1 MYFRHRPVLTPP
13 GAGIKGLRHHY
24 LASGEGLK
32 EAWGAQN
39 GGEKVLFLSGTAAKV
54 RGVGAACGLLAL
66 AGTGLGNSIGIQ
78 LWELAFAFPKLVVV
92 LQTF

>member
-1 MYFRHRPVLTPP
+1 MSLDSSGSWDQR
-13 GAGIKGLRHHY
+13 LRHHY

-32 EAWGAQN
+32 EAWGARN
-39 GGEKVLFLSGTAAKV
+39 GGEKVLFLLGTAAKV